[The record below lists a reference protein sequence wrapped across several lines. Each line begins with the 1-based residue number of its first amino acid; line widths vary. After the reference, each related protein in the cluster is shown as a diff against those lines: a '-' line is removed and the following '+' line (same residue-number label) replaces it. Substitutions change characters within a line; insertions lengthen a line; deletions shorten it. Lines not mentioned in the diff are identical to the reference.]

1 MTPDYLDT
9 EMRRTDLAWSDWP
22 AIEAFLQDEL
32 ICRAAVNDTPFP
44 YVVPQ
49 SFTFT
54 GDAFL
59 IHCSRFGTFSRLIQ
73 QDPHVVI
80 AIDRPVALLK
90 APKGQNTSLEYYS
103 VIARCRAMTSLDT
116 HHVIAHQNE
125 ALAKFRPENDY
136 TAIEPAAANQIM
148 AIRCRIES
156 LSAKKRILA
165 DGQYSP
171 PGQPKAPYLRYAFE
185 RGACVSGLPEEAFDP
200 HRFGRSQ

>member
-1 MTPDYLDT
+1 MTPDYLDSS
-9 EMRRTDLAWSDWP
+9 MRRTDLAWHDWP
-22 AIEAFLQDEL
+22 AIEAFLRDEL
-32 ICRAAVNDTPFP
+32 ICRAVVNDAPFP

-59 IHCSRFGTFSRLIQ
+59 IHCTRFGRFSRLIQ
-73 QDPHVVI
+73 QNPHIVI
-80 AIDRPVALLK
+80 AVDRPVALLK

-103 VIARCRAMTSLDT
+103 VIARCRATVSLDT
-116 HHVIAHQNE
+116 PHVIAHQNE
-125 ALAKFRPENDY
+125 ALAKFRPENDH
-136 TAIEPAAANQIM
+136 TPIEQGAANQIM

-171 PGQPKAPYLRYAFE
+171 PGLPQAPYLRYPFE
-185 RGACVSGLPEEAFDP
+185 RGACVSGLPAGAFDP
-200 HRFGRSQ
+200 QRFDRRT